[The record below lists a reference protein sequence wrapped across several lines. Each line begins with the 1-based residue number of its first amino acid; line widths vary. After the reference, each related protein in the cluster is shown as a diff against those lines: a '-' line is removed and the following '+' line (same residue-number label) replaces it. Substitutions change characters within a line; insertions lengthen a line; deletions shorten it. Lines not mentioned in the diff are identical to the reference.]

1 MTYIV
6 AALVVS
12 FLVTLIVI
20 RASTLRG
27 RNTFGHAVAGNR
39 ADWMRESNLRGFG
52 RAGGIGVAAGL
63 LASLLVRFFDD
74 SPGAPRVAWMGLTM
88 LACAGPVFAA
98 GLIDDFTQRVSIK
111 VRLLAALTSAALAGW
126 LLHAWVTRL
135 DVPILDTWI
144 AVPVVSV
151 LFTCLLVA
159 GLINAFNIIDG
170 FNGLAGGV
178 ASLILMGI
186 AYVAFKVGDIAVVA
200 GALTAVGAIAGFMLL
215 NFPRGLVYLG
225 DCGAYLL
232 GFWIAALLIILVGR
246 NPEVSAWF
254 PVLVCSYPV
263 CELLFSIYRRGVVR
277 RTHPG
282 LPDLAHLHH
291 LIYKRLV
298 RWLVGTD
305 VPAHRT
311 QRNSLTAPY
320 LWIITSIGVVPA
332 VVFWQSALMLQVGC
346 VIFVAAYLYGYAT
359 IVRFR
364 ALRWWVLRKSPERE
378 EDSSEKH

>member
-1 MTYIV
+1 MTYIIV
-6 AALVVS
+6 AFVVS
-12 FLVTLIVI
+12 FLVTLLVI

-27 RNTFGHAVAGNR
+27 RNTRAYAVAGKR
-39 ADWMRESNLRGFG
+39 PDGMRESNLLGFG
-52 RAGGIGVAAGL
+52 RAGGIGVVAGL
-63 LASLLVRFFDD
+63 LASLLMRLFDD
-74 SPGAPRVAWMGLTM
+74 APAAPGIARMGLIM
-88 LACAGPVFAA
+88 LASAAPVFAA
-98 GLIDDFTQRVSIK
+98 GLVDDFTQRVSIR
-111 VRLLAALTSAALAGW
+111 VRLLAAVASAALAGW
-126 LLHAWVTRL
+126 LLQAWVIRL
-135 DVPILDTWI
+135 DLPILDMWI
-144 AVPVVSV
+144 VLPVVSV

-215 NFPRGLVYLG
+215 NCPRGLVYLG

-232 GFWIAALLIILVGR
+232 GFWIAVLLILLVGR

-263 CELLFSIYRRGVVR
+263 CELLFSIYRRGIVR
-277 RTHPG
+277 RAHPG

-305 VPAHRT
+305 VPAHKT

-320 LWIITSIGVVPA
+320 LWIITSIGVAPA
-332 VVFWQSALMLQVGC
+332 VVFWKSPLMLQIGC
-346 VIFVAAYLYGYAT
+346 AIFVAAYLYGYAT

-364 ALRWWVLRKSPERE
+364 ALRWWVLRKSPERHA
-378 EDSSEKH
+378 DSSEKD